1 MTLGRRQN
9 LWIHDS
15 LLVRPLLAADVD
27 VTDGKVL
34 ARVAAVVDALR
45 DLVVVRSVS
54 AAAAAAQEAPDRDAV
69 PAPEADVSHGG
80 Q

>member
-1 MTLGRRQN
+1 MLVTLCRWQN
-9 LWIHDS
+9 FWIHDS
-15 LLVRPLLAADVD
+15 SLVRPLLAADVD

-34 ARVAAVVDALR
+34 MGVAAVVDALR

-54 AAAAAAQEAPDRDAV
+54 ATAAQEAPDIDAV
-69 PAPEADVSHGG
+69 PAPEVNVSHGG